1 MWTPCLGAAT
11 LRPHSVARPH
21 VGTSR
26 RGFLSNMLHIGALLD
41 RAPGRKYLAAL
52 RFAELA
58 LRSPLP
64 RAATLAS
71 MRKALPDNFV
81 LALRAPRTA
90 VVSARGPLREDAEL
104 TAAVAWMNEAANA
117 LQARAVIIHTP
128 SELTPGASSKDLLR
142 AYAAQLPRVP
152 DRHYV
157 WSAQGAWE
165 PEEAEA
171 MCKELGLVRAFDP
184 LETPPSGASE
194 VVYATL
200 RALGHRAGF
209 SYSAL
214 ADAVTRTLAH
224 SPREAFISVDAE
236 RSFDVAKRLQT
247 LANEGLRESQAPLTA
262 GALDGE
268 DEGDDAEDWDE
279 DDDAA
284 GEGDDDDNE
293 AS

>member
-1 MWTPCLGAAT
+1 
-11 LRPHSVARPH
+11 
-21 VGTSR
+21 
-26 RGFLSNMLHIGALLD
+26 MLHIGALLD

-58 LRSPLP
+58 LRNPLP
-64 RAATLAS
+64 RAGTLAS
-71 MRKALPDNFV
+71 MRKGLPDNFV
-81 LALRAPRTA
+81 LALRAPRSA

-104 TAAVAWMNEAANA
+104 SASVAWMNEAANA

-128 SELTPGASSKDLLR
+128 SELTPGARSRDLLR

-157 WSAQGAWE
+157 WAAQGAWE

-171 MCKELGLVRAFDP
+171 LCKELGLVRAFDP
-184 LETPPSGASE
+184 LETPPSSASE

-214 ADAVTRTLAH
+214 ADAVTRTVQH
-224 SPREAFISVDAE
+224 GPRDAFISVDAE

-262 GALDGE
+262 GGE
-268 DEGDDAEDWDE
+268 DYDE
-279 DDDAA
+279 DSDS
-284 GEGDDDDNE
+284 DDDED
-293 AS
+293 SDDDQDDDSDKG

>member
-1 MWTPCLGAAT
+1 
-11 LRPHSVARPH
+11 
-21 VGTSR
+21 
-26 RGFLSNMLHIGALLD
+26 MLHIGALLD

-58 LRSPLP
+58 LRNPLP
-64 RAATLAS
+64 RAGTLAS

-81 LALRAPRTA
+81 LALRAPRAA

-104 TAAVAWMNEAANA
+104 SAAVAWMNEAANA

-128 SELTPGASSKDLLR
+128 SELTPGARSKDLLR
-142 AYAAQLPRVP
+142 AYAAQLPRAP
-152 DRHYV
+152 ERHYV
-157 WSAQGAWE
+157 WAAQGAWE

-171 MCKELGLVRAFDP
+171 LCKELGLVRAFDP
-184 LETPPSGASE
+184 LETPPSGTSD

-224 SPREAFISVDAE
+224 GPSEAFISVDAE

-262 GALDGE
+262 GAFEGE
-268 DEGDDAEDWDE
+268 EAGDEDAEDWGE

-284 GEGDDDDNE
+284 GEGGDDE
-293 AS
+293 TS